1 MTRIITEKVSLNFSD
16 FETISEAKEFID
28 DLLNKYGDMPITND
42 TYYEDYDVFCAYTR
56 EANAQDILK
65 EDYENNR
72 SAIWEKKHE
81 LENKRYSIDD
91 SLVARSPKPSYPD
104 SFQVVHSFI
113 NNKEGVTGQD
123 IEDAKAA
130 YPDKRLQF
138 KYVDK
143 VAVMVETGNAP
154 YEVDMQKY
162 EKELADWLGNE
173 SQRVKE
179 LYAELKEV
187 EAELAS
193 VKKEEANLHEAYRKA
208 VNGTS

>member
-1 MTRIITEKVSLNFSD
+1 MTRIITEKVDLNFSN
-16 FETISEAKEFID
+16 FETISAAKQFID
-28 DLLNKYGDMPITND
+28 DLLNKYGDMLITND

-56 EANAQDILK
+56 EANALDILK
-65 EDYENNR
+65 EDYESNH
-72 SAIWEKKHE
+72 SAIWKKKHE
-81 LENKRYSIDD
+81 LENKRYSLDD
-91 SLVARSPKPSYPD
+91 SLVTRPPKPNYSD

-113 NNKEGVTGQD
+113 NNKEGVTGED
-123 IEDAKAA
+123 IENVKAA

-154 YEVDMQKY
+154 YEIDIQRY
-162 EKELADWLGNE
+162 EKELADWLANK

-179 LYAELKEV
+179 LYVELKET

-193 VKKEEANLHEAYRKA
+193 VKQEETNLHEAYRKA
-208 VNGTS
+208 VDGST

>member
-28 DLLNKYGDMPITND
+28 NLLSKYGDMPITND
-42 TYYEDYDVFCAYTR
+42 TYYEDYDVFCTYTR

-72 SAIWEKKHE
+72 SAIWRKKAE
-81 LENKRYSIDD
+81 LENKRFSLDD
-91 SLVARSPKPSYPD
+91 SLVTRPPKPSYSD
-104 SFQVVHSFI
+104 SFQIVHSFI

-123 IEDAKAA
+123 IENVKAE

-154 YEVDMQKY
+154 YEIDMQKY
-162 EKELADWLGNE
+162 EKELADWLANE

-187 EAELAS
+187 EAELSS
-193 VKKEEANLHEAYRKA
+193 VKQEETNLHEAYKKA
-208 VNGTS
+208 VDGLT

>member
-1 MTRIITEKVSLNFSD
+1 MTKIITEKVNLNFSD
-16 FETISEAKEFID
+16 FETISAAKQFID
-28 DLLNKYGDMPITND
+28 DLLNKYGDMLITND

-65 EDYENNR
+65 EEYENQR
-72 SAIWEKKHE
+72 QAIWRKKAE
-81 LENKRYSIDD
+81 LESKRYDLDD
-91 SLVARSPKPSYPD
+91 SLVARSPKPSYSD

-123 IEDAKAA
+123 IENVKAA

-154 YEVDMQKY
+154 YEIDMQKY
-162 EKELADWLGNE
+162 EKELAEWLANE

-193 VKKEEANLHEAYRKA
+193 VKQEEANLHEAYKKA
-208 VNGTS
+208 MNGST